1 MDKKV
6 WWNRAESIPVKDSN
20 FQKILN
26 FYLFNCPVVYTQ
38 KRNKKVIKKAVSE
51 RAKTFIDQGW
61 EGYAIPTLLSEMK
74 NCAYNLNY
82 KPLKKNVL
90 IDNSFLQK
98 EEIQAGEMIFFLER
112 EDMGDMYAIYYGIRN
127 AFAHGSF
134 SVVKQQSEM
143 VYYLQSAKEGVTKS
157 AMRLRERTLLKWIEL
172 FYSTT
177 DDLAKIKKERKNAN
191 NRARKKRERM
201 SGAA

>member
-1 MDKKV
+1 MDKNV

-26 FYLFNCPVVYTQ
+26 FYLFNCPVVYTK

-82 KPLKKNVL
+82 KPLKNNVL
-90 IDNSFLQK
+90 IDNSFLPK
-98 EEIQAGEMIFFLER
+98 R
-112 EDMGDMYAIYYGIRN
+112 RN
-127 AFAHGSF
+127 PSW
-134 SVVKQQSEM
+134 
-143 VYYLQSAKEGVTKS
+143 
-157 AMRLRERTLLKWIEL
+157 R
-172 FYSTT
+172 
-177 DDLAKIKKERKNAN
+177 DDLL
-191 NRARKKRERM
+191 
-201 SGAA
+201 S